1 MSIMDRARGYADTT
15 FEHGKFTLVSAS
27 GRVRALP
34 ADRREL
40 TRGAISLARQQAY
53 ATLGTS
59 DAIVAAI
66 TRQRQELP
74 VQAKQNAVK
83 VVEGAK
89 ASVNAA
95 TEFAAK
101 AQEKIASTA
110 GQLTELSLVI
120 ATSVRKITPAATA
133 ARVKDVA
140 EDRADKAMDAYA
152 KLTVRGE
159 QVASDLRHDPIL
171 VAVIH
176 EADSQVEKAAN
187 AVTSVA
193 QKARA
198 RASAQA
204 QRESAAATSTPVRL
218 TPATKVPTHKTTV
231 RNTPAAEAAVSTTP
245 THRAAAQATAIREA
259 AAKKAAATRKA
270 LADEVAAKREAAA
283 KKAAATRKE
292 TAAARDQEAKVRHEA
307 AVKAAATRKNNAAA
321 N

>member
-1 MSIMDRARGYADTT
+1 VNVIFKDRIIAAKDHRYQQMQAAYENRVADLQISYD
-15 FEHGKFTLVSAS
+15 ELNGALVSAEDKFK
-27 GRVRALP
+27 AT
-34 ADRREL
+34 AD
-40 TRGAISLARQQAY
+40 A
-53 ATLGTS
+53 
-59 DAIVAAI
+59 
-66 TRQRQELP
+66 

-83 VVEGAK
+83 VVDGAK

-95 TEFAAK
+95 TELAAK
-101 AQEKIASTA
+101 AQEKIATTA

-140 EDRADKAMDAYA
+140 EDRADKARDAYA

-171 VAVIH
+171 VAMIH
-176 EADSQVEKAAN
+176 EADNRVEKAAN

-198 RASAQA
+198 RASVQA
-204 QRESAAATSTPVRL
+204 QRESAAATSTPVR
-218 TPATKVPTHKTTV
+218 PATKVPTHKATV

-259 AAKKAAATRKA
+259 AGKKAAATRKA
-270 LADEVAAKREAAA
+270 VADE
-283 KKAAATRKE
+283 AAATRKE
-292 TAAARDQEAKVRHEA
+292 TAAARDQEAKTRHEA